1 MSGERS
7 SFLNGIS
14 DKTGSVRILMHV
26 LKVCERRTSVLK
38 DQISRIIWQILTKIL
53 FCFSGGLLRELSGFS
68 KKDGKID
75 GEIEFNGE
83 TNGVECT
90 KATKIVD

>member
-1 MSGERS
+1 MSSKFAKDRQV
-7 SFLNGIS
+7 F
-14 DKTGSVRILMHV
+14 KGSNFENNLADPI
-26 LKVCERRTSVLK
+26 E
-38 DQISRIIWQILTKIL
+38 II

-75 GEIEFNGE
+75 GEIEFNGK

-90 KATKIVD
+90 KPTKIVD